1 MLVAGTDV
9 GTVEGT
15 SVAVGGWEVSLGGTG
30 VSVGEIGVFVSVGG
44 GIGVFVSVGGGT
56 GVFVLVGGRGV
67 RDGVRLGMRVGVRV
81 GMRVGGRVGV
91 RTIRVGVL
99 RGFLVIVGVMVTK
112 RLGVSDGSGVRDGD
126 SVPVG
131 SGLRV
136 AVGTNTVTTCS
147 VSAAAVSRLETAR
160 STIFRGAIVTEMAR
174 FRSPIAITDT
184 LHNMLS
190 PMAPATKIPKGP
202 E

>member
-1 MLVAGTDV
+1 MGGSVAVRMGVFVGRSVGVGRGVFVRVAVGRGVFVRVDV
-9 GTVEGT
+9 GT
-15 SVAVGGWEVSLGGTG
+15 L
-30 VSVGEIGVFVSVGG
+30 VFV
-44 GIGVFVSVGGGT
+44 GT
-56 GVFVLVGGRGV
+56 RV
-67 RDGVRLGMRVGVRV
+67 RVRV
-81 GMRVGGRVGV
+81 GMRVAVAGARVRRGR
-91 RTIRVGVL
+91 
-99 RGFLVIVGVMVTK
+99 VGVMVTK